1 MVFLNGHGDIGQG
14 ITVRID
20 DFAVELEADTGR
32 WLGLC
37 SKGSSSAAD
46 FDRGAAGAST
56 TIPGGGVS
64 EKRKTPFSSTH
75 R

>member
-1 MVFLNGHGDIGQG
+1 MVILNGHGDIGQG

-20 DFAVELEADTGR
+20 DFAVELEADRDAGSGSFER
-32 WLGLC
+32 ILLG
-37 SKGSSSAAD
+37 SRFRS
-46 FDRGAAGAST
+46 GAAGAST
-56 TIPGGGVS
+56 TIPGGGLS